1 MNNQIIILIGFF
13 LIFVSMFS
21 SSFGEEC
28 NNIDLK
34 YSINGGNISAICLD
48 SPTSG
53 INLEIKP
60 ETSGNVT
67 IHIPKSLY
75 DFTLSCVGYFVLVD
89 DDEAIYSG
97 IEQNIDPYSQ
107 YYLILKIPFQENSSL
122 IRIIGSTQIPT
133 GKNIDCK
140 KDMQKIIDELPP
152 LKQIE
157 LFRELSEIKCKDNLE
172 LIYKSTDNS
181 PACVKSKS
189 IPKLIER
196 GWARV

>member
-1 MNNQIIILIGFF
+1 MNQQVILAGVF
-13 LIFVSMFS
+13 LIIFVFPFS
-21 SSFGEEC
+21 PSFGEEC

-34 YSINGGNISAICLD
+34 YSINGGDISDICLD
-48 SPTSG
+48 STTYG

-89 DDEAIYSG
+89 DDEAIYSSV
-97 IEQNIDPYSQ
+97 EQNIDLYSQ
-107 YYLILKIPFQENSSL
+107 YYLILKIPFQEDSSL

-140 KDMQKIIDELPP
+140 KEMQKIIDELPP
-152 LKQIE
+152 LKQIK
-157 LFRELSEIKCKDNLE
+157 LFRELSEIKCKENLE
-172 LIYKSTDNS
+172 LIYKSTNNS
-181 PACVKSKS
+181 PACVKPES
-189 IPKLIER
+189 ILKLIER
-196 GWARV
+196 GWSS